1 MSVTMEEWKA
11 GRVDLA
17 EVIDLAGVTGG
28 PVHLGE
34 HVRDWL
40 DETGT
45 AACALAKARGMSDN
59 RLLAILA
66 GRHVI
71 TADTASRL
79 GAATGTSAEMW
90 LGLQTIYDL
99 EVARAKGVGAGVRPI
114 AA

>member
-1 MSVTMEEWKA
+1 MRVTMAELQA

-17 EVIDLAGVTGG
+17 EAVDPAGTVQA
-28 PVHLGE
+28 PVHPGE

-45 AACALAKARGMSDN
+45 TAYALAKAMGVPGN

-66 GRHVI
+66 GRRAI
-71 TADTASRL
+71 TADTALRL

-90 LGLQTIYDL
+90 LGLQGAYDL
-99 EVARAKGVGAGVRPI
+99 ELGRGKGVAAAVRRI

>member
-1 MSVTMEEWKA
+1 MAVTMEDLKA

-17 EVIDLAGVTGG
+17 EAIDPTGVAEG
-28 PVHLGE
+28 PVHPGE

-45 AACALAKARGMSDN
+45 TAYALAKAMGVPGN

-66 GRHVI
+66 GRRAI
-71 TADTASRL
+71 TADTALRL

-90 LGLQTIYDL
+90 LGLQSAYDL
-99 EVARAKGVGAGVRPI
+99 ELGRGKGVAADVRRI

>member
-1 MSVTMEEWKA
+1 MPITMEDLRA

-17 EVIDLAGVTGG
+17 EVVDQDGAAGG
-28 PVHLGE
+28 PVHPGE

-45 AACALAKARGMSDN
+45 TAYALAKAMGVPGN

-66 GRHVI
+66 GKRAI
-71 TADTASRL
+71 TADTALRL

-90 LGLQTIYDL
+90 LGLQGGFDL
-99 EVARAKGVGAGVRPI
+99 EVARRRGVGRDVHRV